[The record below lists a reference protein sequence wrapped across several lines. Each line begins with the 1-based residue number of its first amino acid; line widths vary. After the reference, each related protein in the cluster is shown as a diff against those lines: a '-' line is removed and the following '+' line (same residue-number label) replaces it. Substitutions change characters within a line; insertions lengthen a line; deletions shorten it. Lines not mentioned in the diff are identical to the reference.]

1 MQRALSESCFCAGFE
16 LYSYQ
21 WLFCTTEEIGGDLVS
36 TGSVSI
42 HLPFEVDRRAS
53 QKIDQNLTANEEL
66 ALAA

>member
-1 MQRALSESCFCAGFE
+1 MESGAANVPV
-16 LYSYQ
+16 
-21 WLFCTTEEIGGDLVS
+21 EIGGDLVS

-42 HLPFEVDRRAS
+42 HLPFEVDRTAS